1 MTINVT
7 KPYKPRRLKTDPI
20 SVMTRRLY
28 KLKSKNPTFK
38 RKHDLYQKKYR
49 LKNKL
54 GLKKRQDF
62 VQKIRKRL
70 PLFKKSN

>member
-28 KLKSKNPTFK
+28 KLKSKNPAFK
-38 RKHDLYQKKYR
+38 RKRELYQKKYK
-49 LKNKL
+49 LKNKQ

-62 VQKIRKRL
+62 VRKIRERL
-70 PLFKKSN
+70 PLFNKK